1 MSATAAR
8 PKRLNLFLQG
18 RVVIPAWVDD
28 LDSFCSWRL
37 SDNAP
42 DNGEMAFLD
51 TGIWVDLGME
61 EFLTHN
67 QVKAA
72 FDFGIM
78 SVVSAAALGRYVPD
92 RMLLKNA
99 IANLSTEPDG
109 LFFNWEAIRSG
120 RLRLVEKPGQGVMEL
135 EGSPDMV
142 LEVVSKTS
150 QEKDTVLLRELYA
163 RAGIAEYW
171 LVDAREGK
179 LTFEIL
185 RLTDGVYVPTPPAD
199 GWITSLVLGKQ
210 FQLRLRNDPLG
221 LPQFFVVS
229 E

>member
-1 MSATAAR
+1 MSPAQPNAYNNPISRRA
-8 PKRLNLFLQG
+8 
-18 RVVIPAWVDD
+18 VIPALVND
-28 LDSFCSWRL
+28 LDSFCAWRL
-37 SDNAP
+37 SEDSAAS
-42 DNGEMAFLD
+42 GEIAFLD
-51 TGIWVDLGME
+51 TGIWVDLNTE

-78 SVVSAAALGRYVPD
+78 SVVNAAALGRYVPD

-135 EGSPDMV
+135 EGSPDLV

-150 QEKDTVLLRELYA
+150 VEKDTVLLRELYA
-163 RAGIAEYW
+163 RADIAEYW

-179 LTFEIL
+179 LSFQIL
-185 RLTDGVYVPTPPAD
+185 RQSNGVYVPNPPQD
-199 GWITSLVLGKQ
+199 GWVASQVLGKR
-210 FQLRLRNDPLG
+210 FQLRKQHDPLG

>member
-1 MSATAAR
+1 
-8 PKRLNLFLQG
+8 
-18 RVVIPAWVDD
+18 
-28 LDSFCSWRL
+28 
-37 SDNAP
+37 
-42 DNGEMAFLD
+42 
-51 TGIWVDLGME
+51 
-61 EFLTHN
+61 
-67 QVKAA
+67 
-72 FDFGIM
+72 
-78 SVVSAAALGRYVPD
+78 
-92 RMLLKNA
+92 
-99 IANLSTEPDG
+99 
-109 LFFNWEAIRSG
+109 
-120 RLRLVEKPGQGVMEL
+120 
-135 EGSPDMV
+135 MV